1 MRYLVG
7 HYDVSARRACRVLR
21 TTRSS
26 TYYKSRR
33 DPLTALRQRLRELAQ
48 TRVRFGLALFNDAI
62 LRTAVDL
69 GLDVLELR
77 SICTEPEDYANPIE
91 PSGQGGLKI
100 ARAVSRLVGAVDCG
114 GVLPGRV

>member
-1 MRYLVG
+1 VPGPPDDAVVHVLQELSR
-7 HYDVSARRACRVLR
+7 SAHGTAAAAARAGTDARAVR
-21 TTRSS
+21 PRS
-26 TYYKSRR
+26 
-33 DPLTALRQRLRELAQ
+33 LH
-48 TRVRFGLALFNDAI
+48 DAI

-69 GLDVLELR
+69 GLDVLELQ